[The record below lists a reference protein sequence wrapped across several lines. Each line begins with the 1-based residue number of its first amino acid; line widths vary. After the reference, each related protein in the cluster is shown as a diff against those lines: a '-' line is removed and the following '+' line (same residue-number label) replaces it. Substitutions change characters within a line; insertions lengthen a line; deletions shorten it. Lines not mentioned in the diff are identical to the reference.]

1 MKKKQRI
8 KIGMKLNVRGREPW
22 CLSVHLGTTYLVFFI
37 ENVLKYTCTLK
48 KFEKNKKIREKVR
61 F

>member
-1 MKKKQRI
+1 
-8 KIGMKLNVRGREPW
+8 MKLNVRGRESW
-22 CLSVHLGTTYLVFFI
+22 CLSVRLGTTYLVFFI
-37 ENVLKYTCTLK
+37 ENVQKYTCTLK